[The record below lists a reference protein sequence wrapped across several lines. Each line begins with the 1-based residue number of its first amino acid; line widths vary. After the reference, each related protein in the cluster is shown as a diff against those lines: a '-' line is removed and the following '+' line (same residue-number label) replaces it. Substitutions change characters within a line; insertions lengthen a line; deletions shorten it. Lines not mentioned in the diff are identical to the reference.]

1 MRKLLLWLVMV
12 AVMIAAILGGTAA
25 FLYSRTGT
33 DALPQEAV
41 TFGEQTLE
49 PNGWSWVIPVLGDKV
64 NKTYESPTNLT
75 VQKLGT
81 FTDTVPQLVLPDWVT
96 AAELQIAAPDGTVWT
111 GALADCNT
119 YTYTQNGDYQI
130 IVTAHHSSA
139 DSPGDPVGWYAYRA
153 GYTMAMNPKVTLS
166 TERAPQGS
174 IVAVQLSGILDGEPS
189 LETDLG
195 TVWFRKTASGY
206 MGYIPVTYNAE
217 GGDHT
222 LHLTCGSL
230 EKDITLT
237 VTRTMYD
244 TVTVPAEED
253 TGGGEEFRNAIW
265 PLYTTGSSAK
275 LWNGRFEA
283 PSAGAVVMEYGV
295 TQMVDSQRSGQA
307 TGLTYAAADGETV
320 TAPQAGNVVFA
331 GTLTLT
337 GGTVVIDHGC
347 GVKSYLYGLETVG
360 VERGQSV
367 SAGDPLGTAG
377 TEPEPTADAPAADDT
392 PAAEA
397 PPEAA
402 AADTAVTDTPEQT
415 GDVPAED
422 AAEPSG
428 LVFSDGLANDKALA
442 AEAARMANISRTAQL
457 SIAQIMAGLEENPAP
472 SAGPAPSSAA
482 PQHDSAADDEDD
494 EPQDTIP
501 QALGRGVFGM
511 FKWLLLVVLFVL
523 IIAGGGV
530 AWLYRSATPDMLPEV
545 KVTFDG
551 QELAPTAYKWHV
563 PVVGSFFRRTYAE
576 TLNSSPVVLEDAI
589 SDASPDIIVTPSD
602 YSTQLTITDADKETV
617 YEGSVTAFRS
627 YLFAENGTFDAKLVV
642 TASDSAAEDRSSVT
656 GTETWQFR
664 FTVSIKPSVTL
675 CTPTVQQGS
684 VAAVRVGS
692 TMSRTEPTLTAPL
705 ESTGFVRAANG
716 WICYLPIPWNA
727 ETGNTELTVT
737 ADGYTE
743 TLTLSVRAASYSYKD
758 YSAKSQLMSPYI
770 GADDAPD
777 AVRRLL
783 TTDGGEIQ
791 WAVGGFVQPFLDSFD
806 TPLLYGM
813 TEYVGRSYSER
824 STNYGYG
831 GRTSTNVVIKP
842 KKSKDSMIV
851 PASGH
856 VLLAEDLGGSY
867 GYTVV
872 IGHGAGLRSIFYGLT
887 ALDVEAGDDVKQGQL
902 LGTSGRTVVAELRIG
917 TVPINPLLV
926 WRGQCDGLKYY

>member
-1 MRKLLLWLVMV
+1 MEEEK
-12 AVMIAAILGGTAA
+12 
-25 FLYSRTGT
+25 
-33 DALPQEAV
+33 
-41 TFGEQTLE
+41 
-49 PNGWSWVIPVLGDKV
+49 K
-64 NKTYESPTNLT
+64 
-75 VQKLGT
+75 
-81 FTDTVPQLVLPDWVT
+81 
-96 AAELQIAAPDGTVWT
+96 
-111 GALADCNT
+111 
-119 YTYTQNGDYQI
+119 
-130 IVTAHHSSA
+130 
-139 DSPGDPVGWYAYRA
+139 
-153 GYTMAMNPKVTLS
+153 S
-166 TERAPQGS
+166 T
-174 IVAVQLSGILDGEPS
+174 AVQPE
-189 LETDLG
+189 
-195 TVWFRKTASGY
+195 
-206 MGYIPVTYNAE
+206 
-217 GGDHT
+217 
-222 LHLTCGSL
+222 
-230 EKDITLT
+230 
-237 VTRTMYD
+237 
-244 TVTVPAEED
+244 
-253 TGGGEEFRNAIW
+253 
-265 PLYTTGSSAK
+265 
-275 LWNGRFEA
+275 EA
-283 PSAGAVVMEYGV
+283 PKPKPRRRKAASPRSAAD
-295 TQMVDSQRSGQA
+295 TPPAPTDSA
-307 TGLTYAAADGETV
+307 EPPAADGQSTKKPAASPKKPRAKKTTKTTKTAKTAKPKTPKAAKTAKKVPADETPESK
-320 TAPQAGNVVFA
+320 APVQESPAPAAPGFE
-331 GTLTLT
+331 T
-337 GGTVVIDHGC
+337 GPEPKSESKPEPPETPAREDAAAPTVPDVP
-347 GVKSYLYGLETVG
+347 STPEPPEPA
-360 VERGQSV
+360 ER
-367 SAGDPLGTAG
+367 AEPAG
-377 TEPEPTADAPAADDT
+377 TEPEPAADAPAADDT

-402 AADTAVTDTPEQT
+402 AADTAVTDTPDQT
-415 GDVPAED
+415 GDAPAED

-428 LVFSDGLANDKALA
+428 FVFSDDLANDKDLA

-457 SIAQIMAGLEENPAP
+457 SIAQIMAGLEEDPAP
-472 SAGPAPSSAA
+472 SAGPAPAPEA
-482 PQHDSAADDEDD
+482 PQHDSAADADEDD
-494 EPQDTIP
+494 EPRDTIP
-501 QALGRGVFGM
+501 QAIGRGAFGM

-530 AWLYRSATPDMLPEV
+530 AWLYHSATPDMLPEV

-589 SDASPDIIVTPSD
+589 SDASPDIVVTPSD
-602 YSTQLTITDADKETV
+602 YSTQLTITNADRETV
-617 YEGSVTAFRS
+617 YEGSATGFRS

-642 TASDSAAEDRSSVT
+642 TASDSAAEGSVT

-692 TMSRTEPTLTAPL
+692 TMGQTAPTLTGPL

-758 YSAKSQLMSPYI
+758 YSAKSQLTSPYI
-770 GADDAPD
+770 GENDAPD
-777 AVRRLL
+777 AVRKLL
-783 TTDGGEIQ
+783 TTAGEGIQ
-791 WAVGGFVQPFLDSFD
+791 WSVGGFVQPFLDSFD

-813 TEYVGRSYSER
+813 TEYVGRAYSER

-872 IGHGAGLRSIFYGLT
+872 IDHGAGLRSIFYGLT
-887 ALDVEAGDDVKQGQL
+887 ALDVKAGDDVKQGQL
-902 LGTSGRTVVAELRIG
+902 LGTSGRTVVAEMRIG

>member
-1 MRKLLLWLVMV
+1 M
-12 AVMIAAILGGTAA
+12 
-25 FLYSRTGT
+25 
-33 DALPQEAV
+33 E
-41 TFGEQTLE
+41 E
-49 PNGWSWVIPVLGDKV
+49 DK
-64 NKTYESPTNLT
+64 K
-75 VQKLGT
+75 
-81 FTDTVPQLVLPDWVT
+81 
-96 AAELQIAAPDGTVWT
+96 
-111 GALADCNT
+111 
-119 YTYTQNGDYQI
+119 
-130 IVTAHHSSA
+130 
-139 DSPGDPVGWYAYRA
+139 
-153 GYTMAMNPKVTLS
+153 S
-166 TERAPQGS
+166 T
-174 IVAVQLSGILDGEPS
+174 AVQPE
-189 LETDLG
+189 
-195 TVWFRKTASGY
+195 
-206 MGYIPVTYNAE
+206 
-217 GGDHT
+217 
-222 LHLTCGSL
+222 
-230 EKDITLT
+230 
-237 VTRTMYD
+237 
-244 TVTVPAEED
+244 
-253 TGGGEEFRNAIW
+253 
-265 PLYTTGSSAK
+265 
-275 LWNGRFEA
+275 EA
-283 PSAGAVVMEYGV
+283 PKPKPRRRKAASPQPAADTPPAPTDSAEPP
-295 TQMVDSQRSGQA
+295 
-307 TGLTYAAADGETV
+307 AADGQTTKKPAASPKKPRAKKNTKTTKTTNTAKPKTPKAAKTAKKAPADETQERK
-320 TAPQAGNVVFA
+320 APAQESPVPAA
-331 GTLTLT
+331 PELAEPKSESKPEPPETPAREDAAAP
-337 GGTVVIDHGC
+337 TVPDVP
-347 GVKSYLYGLETVG
+347 SAPELPEPA
-360 VERGQSV
+360 ERAEPAV
-367 SAGDPLGTAG
+367 

-428 LVFSDGLANDKALA
+428 LVFSDDLANDKALA

-472 SAGPAPSSAA
+472 SAGPAPVPEA

-602 YSTQLTITDADKETV
+602 YSTQLTITDADRGTV
-617 YEGSVTAFRS
+617 YEGSVTGFRS

-692 TMSRTEPTLTAPL
+692 TMSRTEPTLTGPL
-705 ESTGFVRAANG
+705 ESTGFVRVANG

-758 YSAKSQLMSPYI
+758 YSAKSQLTSPYI

-872 IGHGAGLRSIFYGLT
+872 IDHGAGLRSIFYGLT

-926 WRGQCDGLKYY
+926 WRGQCDGLKYF

>member
-1 MRKLLLWLVMV
+1 MRYLVMV
-12 AVMIAAILGGTAA
+12 SHGTLAPGLHSVLKMLGNDAPNILSTSLVDGMGADEYVENVKAMLAPVTADDEVVLLGDILGGSPLTNAMNTLAEKDLLAHTIA
-25 FLYSRTGT
+25 FGGMN
-33 DALPQEAV
+33 LP
-41 TFGEQTLE
+41 
-49 PNGWSWVIPVLGDKV
+49 
-64 NKTYESPTNLT
+64 
-75 VQKLGT
+75 
-81 FTDTVPQLVLPDWVT
+81 
-96 AAELQIAAPDGTVWT
+96 
-111 GALADCNT
+111 
-119 YTYTQNGDYQI
+119 
-130 IVTAHHSSA
+130 
-139 DSPGDPVGWYAYRA
+139 
-153 GYTMAMNPKVTLS
+153 MAM
-166 TERAPQGS
+166 
-174 IVAVQLSGILDGEPS
+174 
-189 LETDLG
+189 
-195 TVWFRKTASGY
+195 TA
-206 MGYIPVTYNAE
+206 M
-217 GGDHT
+217 
-222 LHLTCGSL
+222 
-230 EKDITLT
+230 
-237 VTRTMYD
+237 M
-244 TVTVPAEED
+244 
-253 TGGGEEFRNAIW
+253 
-265 PLYTTGSSAK
+265 
-275 LWNGRFEA
+275 
-283 PSAGAVVMEYGV
+283 
-295 TQMVDSQRSGQA
+295 
-307 TGLTYAAADGETV
+307 
-320 TAPQAGNVVFA
+320 
-331 GTLTLT
+331 
-337 GGTVVIDHGC
+337 
-347 GVKSYLYGLETVG
+347 
-360 VERGQSV
+360 
-367 SAGDPLGTAG
+367 
-377 TEPEPTADAPAADDT
+377 
-392 PAAEA
+392 
-397 PPEAA
+397 
-402 AADTAVTDTPEQT
+402 
-415 GDVPAED
+415 
-422 AAEPSG
+422 
-428 LVFSDGLANDKALA
+428 GLATMDL
-442 AEAARMANISRTAQL
+442 
-457 SIAQIMAGLEENPAP
+457 
-472 SAGPAPSSAA
+472 
-482 PQHDSAADDEDD
+482 DSLKQMMLQEGKNGMSELVVPTDDADDEDD

-551 QELAPTAYKWHV
+551 QEIAPTAYKWHV

-602 YSTQLTITDADKETV
+602 YSTQLTITDADRETV
-617 YEGSVTAFRS
+617 YEGSATGFRS

-692 TMSRTEPTLTAPL
+692 TMSRTEPTLTGPL

-758 YSAKSQLMSPYI
+758 YSTKSQLTSPYI

-872 IGHGAGLRSIFYGLT
+872 IDHGAGLRSIFYGLT
-887 ALDVEAGDDVKQGQL
+887 ALNVEAGDDVKQGQL

-926 WRGQCDGLKYY
+926 WRGQCDGLKYF

>member
-1 MRKLLLWLVMV
+1 M
-12 AVMIAAILGGTAA
+12 
-25 FLYSRTGT
+25 
-33 DALPQEAV
+33 E
-41 TFGEQTLE
+41 E
-49 PNGWSWVIPVLGDKV
+49 DK
-64 NKTYESPTNLT
+64 K
-75 VQKLGT
+75 
-81 FTDTVPQLVLPDWVT
+81 
-96 AAELQIAAPDGTVWT
+96 
-111 GALADCNT
+111 
-119 YTYTQNGDYQI
+119 
-130 IVTAHHSSA
+130 
-139 DSPGDPVGWYAYRA
+139 
-153 GYTMAMNPKVTLS
+153 S
-166 TERAPQGS
+166 T
-174 IVAVQLSGILDGEPS
+174 AVQPE
-189 LETDLG
+189 
-195 TVWFRKTASGY
+195 
-206 MGYIPVTYNAE
+206 
-217 GGDHT
+217 
-222 LHLTCGSL
+222 
-230 EKDITLT
+230 
-237 VTRTMYD
+237 
-244 TVTVPAEED
+244 
-253 TGGGEEFRNAIW
+253 
-265 PLYTTGSSAK
+265 
-275 LWNGRFEA
+275 EA
-283 PSAGAVVMEYGV
+283 PKPKPRRRKAASPQSAAD
-295 TQMVDSQRSGQA
+295 TPPAPTDSA
-307 TGLTYAAADGETV
+307 EPPAADGQTTKKPAAPPKKPRAQKNTKTTKTAKSKTPKAAKTAKKAPADETPERKAPAQESPV
-320 TAPQAGNVVFA
+320 PAAPELAGPKSESKPEPPETPAREDAAAPTAPDVPS
-331 GTLTLT
+331 TPEL
-337 GGTVVIDHGC
+337 
-347 GVKSYLYGLETVG
+347 
-360 VERGQSV
+360 
-367 SAGDPLGTAG
+367 
-377 TEPEPTADAPAADDT
+377 PEP
-392 PAAEA
+392 AERA
-397 PPEAA
+397 EAA

-831 GRTSTNVVIKP
+831 GRTSINVVIKP

-872 IGHGAGLRSIFYGLT
+872 IDHGAGLRSIFYGLT

>member
-1 MRKLLLWLVMV
+1 MKSAKRILAVLLC
-12 AVMIAAILGGTAA
+12 AALLISVLCACGKTAG
-25 FLYSRTGT
+25 TGT
-33 DALPQEAV
+33 D
-41 TFGEQTLE
+41 
-49 PNGWSWVIPVLGDKV
+49 
-64 NKTYESPTNLT
+64 
-75 VQKLGT
+75 
-81 FTDTVPQLVLPDWVT
+81 TDTNDDSIAQQLYDADV
-96 AAELQIAAPDGTVWT
+96 AAPDLTNAT
-111 GALADCNT
+111 E
-119 YTYTQNGDYQI
+119 I
-130 IVTAHHSSA
+130 
-139 DSPGDPVGWYAYRA
+139 
-153 GYTMAMNPKVTLS
+153 TLS
-166 TERAPQGS
+166 GADDVT
-174 IVAVQLSGILDGEPS
+174 ITDG
-189 LETDLG
+189 G
-195 TVWFRKTASGY
+195 VY
-206 MGYIPVTYNAE
+206 V
-217 GGDHT
+217 
-222 LHLTCGSL
+222 LT
-230 EKDITLT
+230 
-237 VTRTMYD
+237 
-244 TVTVPAEED
+244 
-253 TGGGEEFRNAIW
+253 
-265 PLYTTGSSAK
+265 
-275 LWNGRFEA
+275 
-283 PSAGAVVMEYGV
+283 
-295 TQMVDSQRSGQA
+295 
-307 TGLTYAAADGETV
+307 
-320 TAPQAGNVVFA
+320 
-331 GTLTLT
+331 GTLTDGRVLVNAPGADVT
-337 GGTVVIDHGC
+337 LVLRDADITCVDSSALYIYKAANVL
-347 GVKSYLYGLETVG
+347 VYLP
-360 VERGQSV
+360 
-367 SAGDPLGTAG
+367 DGTASTLTDG
-377 TEPEPTADAPAADDT
+377 SSYDDSGSFSSTTDEEPNACLYAK
-392 PAAEA
+392 
-397 PPEAA
+397 
-402 AADTAVTDTPEQT
+402 
-415 GDVPAED
+415 
-422 AAEPSG
+422 
-428 LVFSDGLANDKALA
+428 SD
-442 AEAARMANISRTAQL
+442 
-457 SIAQIMAGLEENPAP
+457 
-472 SAGPAPSSAA
+472 
-482 PQHDSAADDEDD
+482 
-494 EPQDTIP
+494 
-501 QALGRGVFGM
+501 
-511 FKWLLLVVLFVL
+511 L

-617 YEGSVTAFRS
+617 YEGSVTGFRS

-664 FTVSIKPSVTL
+664 FTVGIKPSVTL

-692 TMSRTEPTLTAPL
+692 TMSRTEPTLTGPL

-758 YSAKSQLMSPYI
+758 YSAKSQLTSPYI

-872 IGHGAGLRSIFYGLT
+872 IDHGAGLRSIFYGLT

-902 LGTSGRTVVAELRIG
+902 LGTSGRTVVADLRIG

>member
-1 MRKLLLWLVMV
+1 M
-12 AVMIAAILGGTAA
+12 
-25 FLYSRTGT
+25 
-33 DALPQEAV
+33 E
-41 TFGEQTLE
+41 E
-49 PNGWSWVIPVLGDKV
+49 DK
-64 NKTYESPTNLT
+64 K
-75 VQKLGT
+75 
-81 FTDTVPQLVLPDWVT
+81 
-96 AAELQIAAPDGTVWT
+96 
-111 GALADCNT
+111 
-119 YTYTQNGDYQI
+119 
-130 IVTAHHSSA
+130 
-139 DSPGDPVGWYAYRA
+139 
-153 GYTMAMNPKVTLS
+153 S
-166 TERAPQGS
+166 T
-174 IVAVQLSGILDGEPS
+174 AVQPE
-189 LETDLG
+189 
-195 TVWFRKTASGY
+195 
-206 MGYIPVTYNAE
+206 
-217 GGDHT
+217 
-222 LHLTCGSL
+222 
-230 EKDITLT
+230 
-237 VTRTMYD
+237 
-244 TVTVPAEED
+244 
-253 TGGGEEFRNAIW
+253 
-265 PLYTTGSSAK
+265 
-275 LWNGRFEA
+275 EA
-283 PSAGAVVMEYGV
+283 PKPKPRRRKAASPQPAADTPPAPTDSAEPP
-295 TQMVDSQRSGQA
+295 
-307 TGLTYAAADGETV
+307 AADGQTTKKPAASPKKPRAKKTTKTTKTTKTAKPKTPKAAKTVKKAPADETPERK
-320 TAPQAGNVVFA
+320 APAQESPVPAA
-331 GTLTLT
+331 PELAEP
-337 GGTVVIDHGC
+337 
-347 GVKSYLYGLETVG
+347 KSE
-360 VERGQSV
+360 SK
-367 SAGDPLGTAG
+367 
-377 TEPEPTADAPAADDT
+377 PEPPENPAREDAAAPTVPDVPSTPELPEPAEKA
-392 PAAEA
+392 
-397 PPEAA
+397 EAA
-402 AADTAVTDTPEQT
+402 AADTAVTDTPKQT

-428 LVFSDGLANDKALA
+428 LVFSDDLANDKALA

-472 SAGPAPSSAA
+472 SAGPAPAPEA

-501 QALGRGVFGM
+501 QALGRGMFGM

-617 YEGSVTAFRS
+617 YEGGVTGFRS

-692 TMSRTEPTLTAPL
+692 TMSRTEPTLTGPL

-867 GYTVV
+867 GCTVV
-872 IGHGAGLRSIFYGLT
+872 IDHGAGLRSIFYGLT

>member
-1 MRKLLLWLVMV
+1 MEEEK
-12 AVMIAAILGGTAA
+12 
-25 FLYSRTGT
+25 
-33 DALPQEAV
+33 
-41 TFGEQTLE
+41 
-49 PNGWSWVIPVLGDKV
+49 K
-64 NKTYESPTNLT
+64 
-75 VQKLGT
+75 
-81 FTDTVPQLVLPDWVT
+81 
-96 AAELQIAAPDGTVWT
+96 
-111 GALADCNT
+111 
-119 YTYTQNGDYQI
+119 
-130 IVTAHHSSA
+130 SA
-139 DSPGDPVGWYAYRA
+139 
-153 GYTMAMNPKVTLS
+153 
-166 TERAPQGS
+166 
-174 IVAVQLSGILDGEPS
+174 AVQPE
-189 LETDLG
+189 
-195 TVWFRKTASGY
+195 
-206 MGYIPVTYNAE
+206 
-217 GGDHT
+217 
-222 LHLTCGSL
+222 
-230 EKDITLT
+230 
-237 VTRTMYD
+237 
-244 TVTVPAEED
+244 
-253 TGGGEEFRNAIW
+253 
-265 PLYTTGSSAK
+265 
-275 LWNGRFEA
+275 EA
-283 PSAGAVVMEYGV
+283 PKPKPRRRKAASPRSAAD
-295 TQMVDSQRSGQA
+295 TPPAPTDSA
-307 TGLTYAAADGETV
+307 EPPAADGQSTKKPAASPKKPRAKKTTKTTKTTKTAKPKTPKAAKTAKKAPADETPESK
-320 TAPQAGNVVFA
+320 APAQESPAPAAPGFE
-331 GTLTLT
+331 T
-337 GGTVVIDHGC
+337 GPEPKSESKPELPETPAREDAAAPTVPDVPSTPEPPEPAE
-347 GVKSYLYGLETVG
+347 KAE
-360 VERGQSV
+360 
-367 SAGDPLGTAG
+367 PAG
-377 TEPEPTADAPAADDT
+377 TEPEPAADAPAADDT

-402 AADTAVTDTPEQT
+402 AADTAVTDTPDQT
-415 GDVPAED
+415 GDAPAED

-428 LVFSDGLANDKALA
+428 FVFSDDLANDKALA

-457 SIAQIMAGLEENPAP
+457 SIAQIMAGLEEDPAP
-472 SAGPAPSSAA
+472 SAGPAPAPEA
-482 PQHDSAADDEDD
+482 PQHDSAADPDEDD
-494 EPQDTIP
+494 EPRDTIP
-501 QALGRGVFGM
+501 QAIGRGAFGM

-530 AWLYRSATPDMLPEV
+530 AWLYHSATPDMLPEV

-589 SDASPDIIVTPSD
+589 SDASPDIVVTPSD
-602 YSTQLTITDADKETV
+602 YSTQLTITDADRETV
-617 YEGSVTAFRS
+617 YEGSATGFRS

-642 TASDSAAEDRSSVT
+642 TASDSAAEGSVT

-664 FTVSIKPSVTL
+664 FTVSIKPSITL

-692 TMSRTEPTLTAPL
+692 TMSQTAPTLTGPL

-758 YSAKSQLMSPYI
+758 YSAKSQLTSPYI
-770 GADDAPD
+770 GENDAPD
-777 AVRRLL
+777 AVRKLL
-783 TTDGGEIQ
+783 TTAGESIQ
-791 WAVGGFVQPFLDSFD
+791 WSVGGFVQPFLDSFD

-813 TEYVGRSYSER
+813 TEYVGRAYSER

-872 IGHGAGLRSIFYGLT
+872 IDHGAGLRSIFYGLT
-887 ALDVEAGDDVKQGQL
+887 ALDVKAGDDVKQGQL

>member
-1 MRKLLLWLVMV
+1 MEEEKR
-12 AVMIAAILGGTAA
+12 
-25 FLYSRTGT
+25 
-33 DALPQEAV
+33 
-41 TFGEQTLE
+41 
-49 PNGWSWVIPVLGDKV
+49 
-64 NKTYESPTNLT
+64 
-75 VQKLGT
+75 
-81 FTDTVPQLVLPDWVT
+81 
-96 AAELQIAAPDGTVWT
+96 
-111 GALADCNT
+111 
-119 YTYTQNGDYQI
+119 
-130 IVTAHHSSA
+130 
-139 DSPGDPVGWYAYRA
+139 
-153 GYTMAMNPKVTLS
+153 S
-166 TERAPQGS
+166 T
-174 IVAVQLSGILDGEPS
+174 AVQPE
-189 LETDLG
+189 
-195 TVWFRKTASGY
+195 
-206 MGYIPVTYNAE
+206 
-217 GGDHT
+217 
-222 LHLTCGSL
+222 
-230 EKDITLT
+230 
-237 VTRTMYD
+237 
-244 TVTVPAEED
+244 
-253 TGGGEEFRNAIW
+253 
-265 PLYTTGSSAK
+265 
-275 LWNGRFEA
+275 EA
-283 PSAGAVVMEYGV
+283 PKPKPRRRKAASPRSAAD
-295 TQMVDSQRSGQA
+295 TPPAPTDSA
-307 TGLTYAAADGETV
+307 EPPAADGQSTKKPAASPKKPRSKKNTKTTKTTKTAKPKTPKAAKTAKKAPADETPESK
-320 TAPQAGNVVFA
+320 APAQENPVPAAPGFE
-331 GTLTLT
+331 T
-337 GGTVVIDHGC
+337 GPEPKSESKPELPETPAREDAAAPTVPDVP
-347 GVKSYLYGLETVG
+347 
-360 VERGQSV
+360 
-367 SAGDPLGTAG
+367 SAPEPPESAEKAEPAG
-377 TEPEPTADAPAADDT
+377 TEPESAADAPAADDT

-402 AADTAVTDTPEQT
+402 AADAAVTDTPAQT
-415 GDVPAED
+415 GDAPAED

-428 LVFSDGLANDKALA
+428 FVFSDDLANDKALA

-457 SIAQIMAGLEENPAP
+457 SIAQIMAGLEEDPAP
-472 SAGPAPSSAA
+472 SAGPAPAPEA
-482 PQHDSAADDEDD
+482 PQHDSAADPDEDD
-494 EPQDTIP
+494 EPRDTIP
-501 QALGRGVFGM
+501 QAIGRGAFGM

-530 AWLYRSATPDMLPEV
+530 AWLYHSATPDMLPEV

-589 SDASPDIIVTPSD
+589 SDASPDIVVTPSD
-602 YSTQLTITDADKETV
+602 YSTQLTITDADRETV
-617 YEGSVTAFRS
+617 YEGSATGFRS

-642 TASDSAAEDRSSVT
+642 TASDSAAEGSVT

-692 TMSRTEPTLTAPL
+692 IMSQTAPTLTGPL
-705 ESTGFVRAANG
+705 ESTGFVKAANG

-758 YSAKSQLMSPYI
+758 YSAKSQLTSPYI
-770 GADDAPD
+770 GENDAPD
-777 AVRRLL
+777 AVRKLL
-783 TTDGGEIQ
+783 TTAGEGIE
-791 WAVGGFVQPFLDSFD
+791 WSVGGFVQPFLDSFD

-813 TEYVGRSYSER
+813 TEYVGRAYSER

-872 IGHGAGLRSIFYGLT
+872 IDHGAGLRSIFYGLT
-887 ALDVEAGDDVKQGQL
+887 ALDVKAGDDVKQGQL
-902 LGTSGRTVVAELRIG
+902 LGTSGKTVVAEMRIG

>member
-1 MRKLLLWLVMV
+1 MEEEK
-12 AVMIAAILGGTAA
+12 
-25 FLYSRTGT
+25 
-33 DALPQEAV
+33 
-41 TFGEQTLE
+41 
-49 PNGWSWVIPVLGDKV
+49 K
-64 NKTYESPTNLT
+64 
-75 VQKLGT
+75 
-81 FTDTVPQLVLPDWVT
+81 
-96 AAELQIAAPDGTVWT
+96 
-111 GALADCNT
+111 
-119 YTYTQNGDYQI
+119 
-130 IVTAHHSSA
+130 
-139 DSPGDPVGWYAYRA
+139 
-153 GYTMAMNPKVTLS
+153 S
-166 TERAPQGS
+166 T
-174 IVAVQLSGILDGEPS
+174 AVQPE
-189 LETDLG
+189 
-195 TVWFRKTASGY
+195 
-206 MGYIPVTYNAE
+206 
-217 GGDHT
+217 
-222 LHLTCGSL
+222 
-230 EKDITLT
+230 
-237 VTRTMYD
+237 
-244 TVTVPAEED
+244 
-253 TGGGEEFRNAIW
+253 
-265 PLYTTGSSAK
+265 
-275 LWNGRFEA
+275 EA
-283 PSAGAVVMEYGV
+283 PKPKPRRRKAASPRSAADKPPAP
-295 TQMVDSQRSGQA
+295 TDSA
-307 TGLTYAAADGETV
+307 EPPAADGQSTKKPAASPKKPRAKKTTKTTKTAKTAKPKTPKAAKTAKKVPADETPESK
-320 TAPQAGNVVFA
+320 APVQESPAPAAPGFE
-331 GTLTLT
+331 T
-337 GGTVVIDHGC
+337 GPEPKSESKPEPPETPAREDAAAPTVPDVP
-347 GVKSYLYGLETVG
+347 
-360 VERGQSV
+360 
-367 SAGDPLGTAG
+367 SAPEPPEPAEKAEPAG
-377 TEPEPTADAPAADDT
+377 TEPEPAADAPAADDT

-415 GDVPAED
+415 GDAPAED

-428 LVFSDGLANDKALA
+428 FVFSDDLANDKDLA

-457 SIAQIMAGLEENPAP
+457 SIAQIMAGLEEDPAP
-472 SAGPAPSSAA
+472 SAGPAPAPEA
-482 PQHDSAADDEDD
+482 PQHDSAADADEDD
-494 EPQDTIP
+494 EPRDTIP
-501 QALGRGVFGM
+501 QAIGRGAFGM

-530 AWLYRSATPDMLPEV
+530 AWLYHSATPDMLPEV

-576 TLNSSPVVLEDAI
+576 TLNFSPVVLEDAI
-589 SDASPDIIVTPSD
+589 SDASPDIVVTPSD
-602 YSTQLTITDADKETV
+602 YSTQLTITDADRETV
-617 YEGSVTAFRS
+617 YEGSATGFRS

-642 TASDSAAEDRSSVT
+642 TASDSAAEGSVT

-692 TMSRTEPTLTAPL
+692 IMSQTAPTLTGPL

-758 YSAKSQLMSPYI
+758 YSAKSQLTSPYI
-770 GADDAPD
+770 GENDAPD
-777 AVRRLL
+777 AVRKLL
-783 TTDGGEIQ
+783 TTAGEGIQ
-791 WAVGGFVQPFLDSFD
+791 WSVGGFVQPFLDSFD

-813 TEYVGRSYSER
+813 TEYVGRAYSER

-872 IGHGAGLRSIFYGLT
+872 IDHGAGLRSIFYGLT
-887 ALDVEAGDDVKQGQL
+887 ALDVKAGDDVKQGQL
-902 LGTSGRTVVAELRIG
+902 LGTSGRTVVAEMRIG

>member
-1 MRKLLLWLVMV
+1 MEEEK
-12 AVMIAAILGGTAA
+12 
-25 FLYSRTGT
+25 
-33 DALPQEAV
+33 
-41 TFGEQTLE
+41 
-49 PNGWSWVIPVLGDKV
+49 K
-64 NKTYESPTNLT
+64 
-75 VQKLGT
+75 
-81 FTDTVPQLVLPDWVT
+81 
-96 AAELQIAAPDGTVWT
+96 
-111 GALADCNT
+111 
-119 YTYTQNGDYQI
+119 
-130 IVTAHHSSA
+130 
-139 DSPGDPVGWYAYRA
+139 
-153 GYTMAMNPKVTLS
+153 S
-166 TERAPQGS
+166 T
-174 IVAVQLSGILDGEPS
+174 AVQPE
-189 LETDLG
+189 
-195 TVWFRKTASGY
+195 
-206 MGYIPVTYNAE
+206 
-217 GGDHT
+217 
-222 LHLTCGSL
+222 
-230 EKDITLT
+230 
-237 VTRTMYD
+237 
-244 TVTVPAEED
+244 
-253 TGGGEEFRNAIW
+253 
-265 PLYTTGSSAK
+265 
-275 LWNGRFEA
+275 EA
-283 PSAGAVVMEYGV
+283 PKPKPRRRKAASPRSAADKPPAP
-295 TQMVDSQRSGQA
+295 TDSA
-307 TGLTYAAADGETV
+307 EPPAADGQSTKKPAASPKKPRAKKTTKTTKTAKTAKPKTPKAAKTAKKVPADETPESK
-320 TAPQAGNVVFA
+320 APVQESPAPAAPGFE
-331 GTLTLT
+331 T
-337 GGTVVIDHGC
+337 GPEPKSESKPEPPETPAREDAAAPTVPDVP
-347 GVKSYLYGLETVG
+347 STPEPPEPA
-360 VERGQSV
+360 ER
-367 SAGDPLGTAG
+367 AEPAG
-377 TEPEPTADAPAADDT
+377 TEPEPAADAPAADDT

-402 AADTAVTDTPEQT
+402 AADTAVTDTPDQT
-415 GDVPAED
+415 GDAPAED

-428 LVFSDGLANDKALA
+428 FVFSDDLANDKDLA

-457 SIAQIMAGLEENPAP
+457 SIAQIMAGLEEDPAP
-472 SAGPAPSSAA
+472 SAGPAPAPEA
-482 PQHDSAADDEDD
+482 PQHDSAADADEDD
-494 EPQDTIP
+494 EPRDTIP
-501 QALGRGVFGM
+501 QAIGRGAFGM

-530 AWLYRSATPDMLPEV
+530 AWLYHSATPDMLPEV

-589 SDASPDIIVTPSD
+589 SDASPDIVVTPSD
-602 YSTQLTITDADKETV
+602 YSTQLTITDADRETV
-617 YEGSVTAFRS
+617 YEGSATGFRS

-642 TASDSAAEDRSSVT
+642 TASDSAAEGSVT

-692 TMSRTEPTLTAPL
+692 TMSQTAPTLTGPL

-758 YSAKSQLMSPYI
+758 YSAKSQLTSPYI
-770 GADDAPD
+770 GENDAPD
-777 AVRRLL
+777 AVRKLL
-783 TTDGGEIQ
+783 TTAGEDIQ
-791 WAVGGFVQPFLDSFD
+791 WSVGGFVQPFLDSFD

-813 TEYVGRSYSER
+813 TEYVGRAYSER

-872 IGHGAGLRSIFYGLT
+872 IDHGAGLRSIFYGLT
-887 ALDVEAGDDVKQGQL
+887 ALDVKAGDDVKQGQL
-902 LGTSGRTVVAELRIG
+902 LGTSGRTVVAEMRIG

>member
-1 MRKLLLWLVMV
+1 M
-12 AVMIAAILGGTAA
+12 
-25 FLYSRTGT
+25 
-33 DALPQEAV
+33 E
-41 TFGEQTLE
+41 E
-49 PNGWSWVIPVLGDKV
+49 DK
-64 NKTYESPTNLT
+64 K
-75 VQKLGT
+75 
-81 FTDTVPQLVLPDWVT
+81 
-96 AAELQIAAPDGTVWT
+96 
-111 GALADCNT
+111 
-119 YTYTQNGDYQI
+119 
-130 IVTAHHSSA
+130 
-139 DSPGDPVGWYAYRA
+139 
-153 GYTMAMNPKVTLS
+153 S
-166 TERAPQGS
+166 T
-174 IVAVQLSGILDGEPS
+174 AVQPE
-189 LETDLG
+189 
-195 TVWFRKTASGY
+195 
-206 MGYIPVTYNAE
+206 
-217 GGDHT
+217 
-222 LHLTCGSL
+222 
-230 EKDITLT
+230 
-237 VTRTMYD
+237 
-244 TVTVPAEED
+244 
-253 TGGGEEFRNAIW
+253 
-265 PLYTTGSSAK
+265 
-275 LWNGRFEA
+275 EA
-283 PSAGAVVMEYGV
+283 PKPKPRRRKAASPQPAAD
-295 TQMVDSQRSGQA
+295 TP
-307 TGLTYAAADGETV
+307 AADGQTTKKPAASPKKPRAKKNTKTTKTAKPKTPKAAKTVKKAPADETQERK
-320 TAPQAGNVVFA
+320 APAQDSPVPAA
-331 GTLTLT
+331 PELAEPKSASKPEPPETPAREDAAAP
-337 GGTVVIDHGC
+337 TVPDFP
-347 GVKSYLYGLETVG
+347 STPELPEPA
-360 VERGQSV
+360 ER
-367 SAGDPLGTAG
+367 AEPAG

-402 AADTAVTDTPEQT
+402 A
-415 GDVPAED
+415 ED

-428 LVFSDGLANDKALA
+428 LVFSDDLANDKTLA

-457 SIAQIMAGLEENPAP
+457 SIAQIMAGLEEDPAP
-472 SAGPAPSSAA
+472 SAGPAPAPEA

-576 TLNSSPVVLEDAI
+576 TLNSSPIVLEDAI

-617 YEGSVTAFRS
+617 YEGSATGFRS

-692 TMSRTEPTLTAPL
+692 TMSRTEPTLTGPL

-758 YSAKSQLMSPYI
+758 YSAKSQLTSPYI

-872 IGHGAGLRSIFYGLT
+872 IDHGAGLRSIFYGLT

-926 WRGQCDGLKYY
+926 WRGQCDGLKYF

>member
-1 MRKLLLWLVMV
+1 MEEEKR
-12 AVMIAAILGGTAA
+12 
-25 FLYSRTGT
+25 
-33 DALPQEAV
+33 
-41 TFGEQTLE
+41 
-49 PNGWSWVIPVLGDKV
+49 
-64 NKTYESPTNLT
+64 
-75 VQKLGT
+75 
-81 FTDTVPQLVLPDWVT
+81 
-96 AAELQIAAPDGTVWT
+96 
-111 GALADCNT
+111 
-119 YTYTQNGDYQI
+119 
-130 IVTAHHSSA
+130 
-139 DSPGDPVGWYAYRA
+139 
-153 GYTMAMNPKVTLS
+153 S
-166 TERAPQGS
+166 T
-174 IVAVQLSGILDGEPS
+174 AVQPE
-189 LETDLG
+189 
-195 TVWFRKTASGY
+195 
-206 MGYIPVTYNAE
+206 
-217 GGDHT
+217 
-222 LHLTCGSL
+222 
-230 EKDITLT
+230 
-237 VTRTMYD
+237 
-244 TVTVPAEED
+244 
-253 TGGGEEFRNAIW
+253 
-265 PLYTTGSSAK
+265 
-275 LWNGRFEA
+275 EA
-283 PSAGAVVMEYGV
+283 PKPKPRRRKAASPRSAAD
-295 TQMVDSQRSGQA
+295 TPPAPTDSA
-307 TGLTYAAADGETV
+307 EPPAADGQSTKKPAASPKKPRAGKTTKTTKTTKTAKPKTPKAAKTAKKAPADESPESKAPAQESPAPAAPGFETGPEPKSESKPELPEPPAREDAA
-320 TAPQAGNVVFA
+320 AP
-331 GTLTLT
+331 
-337 GGTVVIDHGC
+337 TVPDVP
-347 GVKSYLYGLETVG
+347 
-360 VERGQSV
+360 
-367 SAGDPLGTAG
+367 SAPEPPESAEKAEPAG
-377 TEPEPTADAPAADDT
+377 TEPEPAADTPAADDT

-402 AADTAVTDTPEQT
+402 AADTAVADTPDQT
-415 GDVPAED
+415 GDAPAED

-428 LVFSDGLANDKALA
+428 FVFSDDLANDKALA

-457 SIAQIMAGLEENPAP
+457 SIAQIMAGLEEDSAP
-472 SAGPAPSSAA
+472 SAGPAPAPEA
-482 PQHDSAADDEDD
+482 PQHDSAADPDEDD
-494 EPQDTIP
+494 EPRDTIP
-501 QALGRGVFGM
+501 QAIGRGAFGM

-530 AWLYRSATPDMLPEV
+530 AWLYHSATPDMLPEV

-589 SDASPDIIVTPSD
+589 SDASPDIVVTPSD
-602 YSTQLTITDADKETV
+602 YSTQLTITDADRETV
-617 YEGSVTAFRS
+617 YEGSATGFRS

-642 TASDSAAEDRSSVT
+642 TASDSAAEGSVT

-692 TMSRTEPTLTAPL
+692 TMSQTAPTLTGPL

-758 YSAKSQLMSPYI
+758 YSAKSQLTSPYI
-770 GADDAPD
+770 GENDVPD
-777 AVRRLL
+777 AVRKLL
-783 TTDGGEIQ
+783 TTAGEDIQ
-791 WAVGGFVQPFLDSFD
+791 WSVGGFVQPFLDSFD

-867 GYTVV
+867 GCTVV
-872 IGHGAGLRSIFYGLT
+872 IDHGAGLRSIFYGLT

>member
-1 MRKLLLWLVMV
+1 MEEDKKSTAVQPEEATKPKPRRRK
-12 AVMIAAILGGTAA
+12 AASPQPAA
-25 FLYSRTGT
+25 DTPPAPT
-33 DALPQEAV
+33 DSA
-41 TFGEQTLE
+41 E
-49 PNGWSWVIPVLGDKV
+49 PPAAPELAEPKS
-64 NKTYESPTNLT
+64 ESKPEPPETPAREDAAALT
-75 VQKLGT
+75 VP
-81 FTDTVPQLVLPDWVT
+81 DVPSTPELP
-96 AAELQIAAPDGTVWT
+96 E
-111 GALADCNT
+111 
-119 YTYTQNGDYQI
+119 
-130 IVTAHHSSA
+130 
-139 DSPGDPVGWYAYRA
+139 
-153 GYTMAMNPKVTLS
+153 
-166 TERAPQGS
+166 
-174 IVAVQLSGILDGEPS
+174 
-189 LETDLG
+189 
-195 TVWFRKTASGY
+195 
-206 MGYIPVTYNAE
+206 
-217 GGDHT
+217 
-222 LHLTCGSL
+222 
-230 EKDITLT
+230 
-237 VTRTMYD
+237 
-244 TVTVPAEED
+244 PAEKAE
-253 TGGGEEFRNAIW
+253 
-265 PLYTTGSSAK
+265 P
-275 LWNGRFEA
+275 
-283 PSAGAVVMEYGV
+283 
-295 TQMVDSQRSGQA
+295 
-307 TGLTYAAADGETV
+307 
-320 TAPQAGNVVFA
+320 
-331 GTLTLT
+331 
-337 GGTVVIDHGC
+337 
-347 GVKSYLYGLETVG
+347 
-360 VERGQSV
+360 
-367 SAGDPLGTAG
+367 AG

-428 LVFSDGLANDKALA
+428 LVFSDDLANDKALA

-457 SIAQIMAGLEENPAP
+457 SIAQIMSGLEEDPAP
-472 SAGPAPSSAA
+472 SAGPAPVPEA
-482 PQHDSAADDEDD
+482 PQHDSADDEDD

-617 YEGSVTAFRS
+617 YEGSVTGFRS

-664 FTVSIKPSVTL
+664 FTVGIKPSVTL

-692 TMSRTEPTLTAPL
+692 TMSRTEPTLTGPL

-758 YSAKSQLMSPYI
+758 YSAKSQLTSPYI

-872 IGHGAGLRSIFYGLT
+872 IDHGAGLRSIFYGLT

>member
-1 MRKLLLWLVMV
+1 MEEEK
-12 AVMIAAILGGTAA
+12 
-25 FLYSRTGT
+25 
-33 DALPQEAV
+33 
-41 TFGEQTLE
+41 
-49 PNGWSWVIPVLGDKV
+49 K
-64 NKTYESPTNLT
+64 
-75 VQKLGT
+75 
-81 FTDTVPQLVLPDWVT
+81 
-96 AAELQIAAPDGTVWT
+96 
-111 GALADCNT
+111 
-119 YTYTQNGDYQI
+119 
-130 IVTAHHSSA
+130 
-139 DSPGDPVGWYAYRA
+139 
-153 GYTMAMNPKVTLS
+153 S
-166 TERAPQGS
+166 T
-174 IVAVQLSGILDGEPS
+174 AVQPE
-189 LETDLG
+189 
-195 TVWFRKTASGY
+195 
-206 MGYIPVTYNAE
+206 
-217 GGDHT
+217 
-222 LHLTCGSL
+222 
-230 EKDITLT
+230 
-237 VTRTMYD
+237 
-244 TVTVPAEED
+244 
-253 TGGGEEFRNAIW
+253 
-265 PLYTTGSSAK
+265 
-275 LWNGRFEA
+275 EA
-283 PSAGAVVMEYGV
+283 PKPKPRRRKAASPRSAADKPPAP
-295 TQMVDSQRSGQA
+295 TDSA
-307 TGLTYAAADGETV
+307 EPPAADGQSTKKPAASPKKPRAKTTPKTTKTAKTAKPKTPKAAKTAKKVPADETPESK
-320 TAPQAGNVVFA
+320 APVQESPAPAAPGFE
-331 GTLTLT
+331 T
-337 GGTVVIDHGC
+337 GPEPKSESKPEPPETPAREDAAAPTVPDVP
-347 GVKSYLYGLETVG
+347 STPEPPEPA
-360 VERGQSV
+360 ER
-367 SAGDPLGTAG
+367 AEPAG
-377 TEPEPTADAPAADDT
+377 TEPEPAADAPAADDT

-402 AADTAVTDTPEQT
+402 AADTAVTDTPDQT
-415 GDVPAED
+415 GDAPAED

-428 LVFSDGLANDKALA
+428 FVFSDDLANDKDLA

-457 SIAQIMAGLEENPAP
+457 SIAQIMAGLEEDPAP
-472 SAGPAPSSAA
+472 SAGPAPAPEA
-482 PQHDSAADDEDD
+482 PQHDSAADADEDD
-494 EPQDTIP
+494 EPRDTIP
-501 QALGRGVFGM
+501 QAIGRGAFGM

-530 AWLYRSATPDMLPEV
+530 AWLYHSATPDMLPEV

-589 SDASPDIIVTPSD
+589 SDASPDIVVTPSD
-602 YSTQLTITDADKETV
+602 YSTQLTITDADRETV
-617 YEGSVTAFRS
+617 YEGSATGFRS

-642 TASDSAAEDRSSVT
+642 TASDSAAEGSVT

-692 TMSRTEPTLTAPL
+692 TMSQTAPTLTGPL

-758 YSAKSQLMSPYI
+758 YSAKSQLTSPYI
-770 GADDAPD
+770 GENDAPD
-777 AVRRLL
+777 AVRKLL
-783 TTDGGEIQ
+783 TTAGEDIQ
-791 WAVGGFVQPFLDSFD
+791 WSVGGFVQPFLDSFD

-813 TEYVGRSYSER
+813 TEYVGRAYSER

-872 IGHGAGLRSIFYGLT
+872 IDHGAGLRSIFYGLT
-887 ALDVEAGDDVKQGQL
+887 ALDVKAGDDVKQGQL
-902 LGTSGRTVVAELRIG
+902 LGTSGRTVVAEMRIG

>member
-1 MRKLLLWLVMV
+1 M
-12 AVMIAAILGGTAA
+12 
-25 FLYSRTGT
+25 
-33 DALPQEAV
+33 E
-41 TFGEQTLE
+41 E
-49 PNGWSWVIPVLGDKV
+49 DK
-64 NKTYESPTNLT
+64 K
-75 VQKLGT
+75 
-81 FTDTVPQLVLPDWVT
+81 
-96 AAELQIAAPDGTVWT
+96 
-111 GALADCNT
+111 
-119 YTYTQNGDYQI
+119 
-130 IVTAHHSSA
+130 SA
-139 DSPGDPVGWYAYRA
+139 
-153 GYTMAMNPKVTLS
+153 
-166 TERAPQGS
+166 
-174 IVAVQLSGILDGEPS
+174 AVQPE
-189 LETDLG
+189 
-195 TVWFRKTASGY
+195 
-206 MGYIPVTYNAE
+206 
-217 GGDHT
+217 
-222 LHLTCGSL
+222 
-230 EKDITLT
+230 
-237 VTRTMYD
+237 
-244 TVTVPAEED
+244 
-253 TGGGEEFRNAIW
+253 
-265 PLYTTGSSAK
+265 
-275 LWNGRFEA
+275 EA
-283 PSAGAVVMEYGV
+283 PKPKSRRHKAASPQPAADTPPTPTDSAEPP
-295 TQMVDSQRSGQA
+295 
-307 TGLTYAAADGETV
+307 AADGQTTKKPAASPKKPRAKKNTKTTKTTKTAKPKTPKAAKTAKKAPADETPERK
-320 TAPQAGNVVFA
+320 APAQDSPVPAA
-331 GTLTLT
+331 PELAEP
-337 GGTVVIDHGC
+337 
-347 GVKSYLYGLETVG
+347 KSE
-360 VERGQSV
+360 SK
-367 SAGDPLGTAG
+367 
-377 TEPEPTADAPAADDT
+377 PEPPET
-392 PAAEA
+392 PAREDAAAPTMPDVPSTPELPEPAERA
-397 PPEAA
+397 EAA
-402 AADTAVTDTPEQT
+402 AADTAATDTPEQT

-428 LVFSDGLANDKALA
+428 LVFSDDLANDKALA

-472 SAGPAPSSAA
+472 SAGPAPAPEA
-482 PQHDSAADDEDD
+482 PQHDSADDEDD

-617 YEGSVTAFRS
+617 YEGSATGFRS

-692 TMSRTEPTLTAPL
+692 TMSRTEPTLTGPL

-783 TTDGGEIQ
+783 TTDSGEIQ

-872 IGHGAGLRSIFYGLT
+872 IDHGAGLRSIFYGLT

>member
-1 MRKLLLWLVMV
+1 MEEDKKSTAVQPKEAPKPKPRRRK
-12 AVMIAAILGGTAA
+12 AASPQPAADTPPAPTDSAEPPAADGQTTKKPAASPKKPRAKKNTKTTKTAKPKTPKA
-25 FLYSRTGT
+25 AKTAKKAPADET
-33 DALPQEAV
+33 QERKAPA
-41 TFGEQTLE
+41 Q
-49 PNGWSWVIPVLGDKV
+49 
-64 NKTYESPTNLT
+64 ESP
-75 VQKLGT
+75 
-81 FTDTVPQLVLPDWVT
+81 
-96 AAELQIAAPDGTVWT
+96 
-111 GALADCNT
+111 
-119 YTYTQNGDYQI
+119 
-130 IVTAHHSSA
+130 
-139 DSPGDPVGWYAYRA
+139 
-153 GYTMAMNPKVTLS
+153 
-166 TERAPQGS
+166 
-174 IVAVQLSGILDGEPS
+174 
-189 LETDLG
+189 
-195 TVWFRKTASGY
+195 
-206 MGYIPVTYNAE
+206 
-217 GGDHT
+217 
-222 LHLTCGSL
+222 
-230 EKDITLT
+230 
-237 VTRTMYD
+237 
-244 TVTVPAEED
+244 VPAETELAEPKSESKPEPPETPARED
-253 TGGGEEFRNAIW
+253 
-265 PLYTTGSSAK
+265 
-275 LWNGRFEA
+275 
-283 PSAGAVVMEYGV
+283 
-295 TQMVDSQRSGQA
+295 
-307 TGLTYAAADGETV
+307 AAAPTV
-320 TAPQAGNVVFA
+320 PDVPSTPELPEPAEKAEP
-331 GTLTLT
+331 
-337 GGTVVIDHGC
+337 
-347 GVKSYLYGLETVG
+347 
-360 VERGQSV
+360 
-367 SAGDPLGTAG
+367 AG

-422 AAEPSG
+422 AAETSG
-428 LVFSDGLANDKALA
+428 LVFSDDLANDKALA

-457 SIAQIMAGLEENPAP
+457 SIAQIMAGLEEAPAP
-472 SAGPAPSSAA
+472 SAGPAPAPEA

-617 YEGSVTAFRS
+617 YEGSVTGFRS

-692 TMSRTEPTLTAPL
+692 TMSRTEPTLTGPL

-743 TLTLSVRAASYSYKD
+743 TLTLSVRAASYSHKD

-791 WAVGGFVQPFLDSFD
+791 WATGGFVQPFLDSFD

-813 TEYVGRSYSER
+813 TEYVGRR
-824 STNYGYG
+824 QA
-831 GRTSTNVVIKP
+831 RRHRV
-842 KKSKDSMIV
+842 
-851 PASGH
+851 
-856 VLLAEDLGGSY
+856 
-867 GYTVV
+867 
-872 IGHGAGLRSIFYGLT
+872 
-887 ALDVEAGDDVKQGQL
+887 
-902 LGTSGRTVVAELRIG
+902 
-917 TVPINPLLV
+917 
-926 WRGQCDGLKYY
+926 

>member
-1 MRKLLLWLVMV
+1 M
-12 AVMIAAILGGTAA
+12 
-25 FLYSRTGT
+25 
-33 DALPQEAV
+33 E
-41 TFGEQTLE
+41 E
-49 PNGWSWVIPVLGDKV
+49 DK
-64 NKTYESPTNLT
+64 K
-75 VQKLGT
+75 
-81 FTDTVPQLVLPDWVT
+81 
-96 AAELQIAAPDGTVWT
+96 
-111 GALADCNT
+111 
-119 YTYTQNGDYQI
+119 
-130 IVTAHHSSA
+130 
-139 DSPGDPVGWYAYRA
+139 
-153 GYTMAMNPKVTLS
+153 S
-166 TERAPQGS
+166 T
-174 IVAVQLSGILDGEPS
+174 AVQPE
-189 LETDLG
+189 
-195 TVWFRKTASGY
+195 
-206 MGYIPVTYNAE
+206 
-217 GGDHT
+217 
-222 LHLTCGSL
+222 
-230 EKDITLT
+230 
-237 VTRTMYD
+237 
-244 TVTVPAEED
+244 
-253 TGGGEEFRNAIW
+253 
-265 PLYTTGSSAK
+265 
-275 LWNGRFEA
+275 EA
-283 PSAGAVVMEYGV
+283 PKPKPRRRKAASPQPAADTPPAPTDSAEPP
-295 TQMVDSQRSGQA
+295 
-307 TGLTYAAADGETV
+307 AADGQTTKKPAASPKKPRAKKTTKTTKTTKTAKPKTPKAAKTVKKAPADETPERK
-320 TAPQAGNVVFA
+320 APAQESPVPAA
-331 GTLTLT
+331 PELAEP
-337 GGTVVIDHGC
+337 
-347 GVKSYLYGLETVG
+347 KSE
-360 VERGQSV
+360 SK
-367 SAGDPLGTAG
+367 
-377 TEPEPTADAPAADDT
+377 PEPPENPAREDAAAPTVPDVPSTPELPEPAEKA
-392 PAAEA
+392 
-397 PPEAA
+397 EAA
-402 AADTAVTDTPEQT
+402 AADTAVTDTPKQT

-428 LVFSDGLANDKALA
+428 LVFSDDLANDKALA

-457 SIAQIMAGLEENPAP
+457 SIAQIMAGLEEDPAP
-472 SAGPAPSSAA
+472 SAGPAPAPEA

-501 QALGRGVFGM
+501 QALGRGMFGM

-617 YEGSVTAFRS
+617 YEGGVTGFRS

-692 TMSRTEPTLTAPL
+692 TMSRTEPTLTGPL

-758 YSAKSQLMSPYI
+758 YSTKSQLTSPYI

-867 GYTVV
+867 GCTVV
-872 IGHGAGLRSIFYGLT
+872 IDHGAGLRSIFYGLT

>member
-1 MRKLLLWLVMV
+1 MEEEKKSTAVQPEEAPKPKPRRRK
-12 AVMIAAILGGTAA
+12 AASPRSAADTPPAPTDSAEPPAADAQSTKKPAASPKKPRAGKTAKTTKTTKTTKTA
-25 FLYSRTGT
+25 KPKTPKAAKTAKKAPADETPESK
-33 DALPQEAV
+33 A
-41 TFGEQTLE
+41 
-49 PNGWSWVIPVLGDKV
+49 PVQ
-64 NKTYESPTNLT
+64 ESPVPAAPGFETGPEPKSESKPEPPET
-75 VQKLGT
+75 PARE
-81 FTDTVPQLVLPDWVT
+81 DAAAPTVPDVP
-96 AAELQIAAPDGTVWT
+96 
-111 GALADCNT
+111 
-119 YTYTQNGDYQI
+119 
-130 IVTAHHSSA
+130 
-139 DSPGDPVGWYAYRA
+139 
-153 GYTMAMNPKVTLS
+153 S
-166 TERAPQGS
+166 TPEPPEPAERA
-174 IVAVQLSGILDGEPS
+174 EP
-189 LETDLG
+189 
-195 TVWFRKTASGY
+195 
-206 MGYIPVTYNAE
+206 
-217 GGDHT
+217 
-222 LHLTCGSL
+222 
-230 EKDITLT
+230 
-237 VTRTMYD
+237 
-244 TVTVPAEED
+244 
-253 TGGGEEFRNAIW
+253 
-265 PLYTTGSSAK
+265 
-275 LWNGRFEA
+275 
-283 PSAGAVVMEYGV
+283 
-295 TQMVDSQRSGQA
+295 
-307 TGLTYAAADGETV
+307 
-320 TAPQAGNVVFA
+320 
-331 GTLTLT
+331 
-337 GGTVVIDHGC
+337 
-347 GVKSYLYGLETVG
+347 
-360 VERGQSV
+360 
-367 SAGDPLGTAG
+367 AG
-377 TEPEPTADAPAADDT
+377 TEPEPAADAPAADDT

-397 PPEAA
+397 PTEAA

-415 GDVPAED
+415 GDAPAED
-422 AAEPSG
+422 TAEPSG
-428 LVFSDGLANDKALA
+428 FVFSDDLANDKALA

-457 SIAQIMAGLEENPAP
+457 SIAQIMAGLEEDPAP
-472 SAGPAPSSAA
+472 SAGPAPAPEA
-482 PQHDSAADDEDD
+482 PQHDSAADPDEDD
-494 EPQDTIP
+494 EPRDTIP
-501 QALGRGVFGM
+501 QAIGRGAFGM

-530 AWLYRSATPDMLPEV
+530 AWLYHSATPDMLPEV

-589 SDASPDIIVTPSD
+589 SDASPDIVVTPSD
-602 YSTQLTITDADKETV
+602 YSTQLTITDADRETV
-617 YEGSVTAFRS
+617 YEGSATGFRS

-642 TASDSAAEDRSSVT
+642 TASDSAAEGSVT

-692 TMSRTEPTLTAPL
+692 TMGQTAPTLTGPL

-758 YSAKSQLMSPYI
+758 YSAKSQLTSPYI
-770 GADDAPD
+770 GENDAPD
-777 AVRRLL
+777 AVRKLL
-783 TTDGGEIQ
+783 TTAGESIQ
-791 WAVGGFVQPFLDSFD
+791 WSVGGFVQPFLDSFD

-813 TEYVGRSYSER
+813 TEYVGRAYSER

-872 IGHGAGLRSIFYGLT
+872 IDHGAGLRSIFYGLT
-887 ALDVEAGDDVKQGQL
+887 ALDVKAGDDVKQGQL
-902 LGTSGRTVVAELRIG
+902 LGTSGRTVVAEMRIG

>member
-1 MRKLLLWLVMV
+1 M
-12 AVMIAAILGGTAA
+12 
-25 FLYSRTGT
+25 
-33 DALPQEAV
+33 E
-41 TFGEQTLE
+41 E
-49 PNGWSWVIPVLGDKV
+49 DK
-64 NKTYESPTNLT
+64 K
-75 VQKLGT
+75 
-81 FTDTVPQLVLPDWVT
+81 
-96 AAELQIAAPDGTVWT
+96 
-111 GALADCNT
+111 
-119 YTYTQNGDYQI
+119 
-130 IVTAHHSSA
+130 
-139 DSPGDPVGWYAYRA
+139 
-153 GYTMAMNPKVTLS
+153 S
-166 TERAPQGS
+166 T
-174 IVAVQLSGILDGEPS
+174 AVQPE
-189 LETDLG
+189 
-195 TVWFRKTASGY
+195 
-206 MGYIPVTYNAE
+206 
-217 GGDHT
+217 
-222 LHLTCGSL
+222 
-230 EKDITLT
+230 
-237 VTRTMYD
+237 
-244 TVTVPAEED
+244 
-253 TGGGEEFRNAIW
+253 
-265 PLYTTGSSAK
+265 
-275 LWNGRFEA
+275 EA
-283 PSAGAVVMEYGV
+283 PKPKPRRRKAASPQSAAD
-295 TQMVDSQRSGQA
+295 TPPAPTDSA
-307 TGLTYAAADGETV
+307 EPPAADGQTTKKPAASTKRPRAKKNTKTTKTTKTAKPKTPKAAKTVKKAPADETPERK
-320 TAPQAGNVVFA
+320 APAQESPVPAAPGFE
-331 GTLTLT
+331 T
-337 GGTVVIDHGC
+337 GPEPKSESKPEPPETPAREDAAAPTVPDVP
-347 GVKSYLYGLETVG
+347 STPELPEPA
-360 VERGQSV
+360 ER
-367 SAGDPLGTAG
+367 AEPAG

-428 LVFSDGLANDKALA
+428 LVFSDDLANDKALA

-472 SAGPAPSSAA
+472 SAGPAPVPEA

-602 YSTQLTITDADKETV
+602 YSTQLTITDADRETV
-617 YEGSVTAFRS
+617 YEGSVTGFRS

-642 TASDSAAEDRSSVT
+642 TASDSAAEDSSSVT

-692 TMSRTEPTLTAPL
+692 TMSQTEPTLTGPL

-737 ADGYTE
+737 AGSYTE

-791 WAVGGFVQPFLDSFD
+791 WATGGFVQPFLDSFD

-872 IGHGAGLRSIFYGLT
+872 IDHGAGLRSIFYGLT

>member
-1 MRKLLLWLVMV
+1 MEEDKKSTAVQPEEAPKPKPRRRK
-12 AVMIAAILGGTAA
+12 AA
-25 FLYSRTGT
+25 S
-33 DALPQEAV
+33 PQSA
-41 TFGEQTLE
+41 
-49 PNGWSWVIPVLGDKV
+49 
-64 NKTYESPTNLT
+64 
-75 VQKLGT
+75 
-81 FTDTVPQLVLPDWVT
+81 TDTPPAPTDS
-96 AAELQIAAPDGTVWT
+96 AEP
-111 GALADCNT
+111 
-119 YTYTQNGDYQI
+119 
-130 IVTAHHSSA
+130 
-139 DSPGDPVGWYAYRA
+139 P
-153 GYTMAMNPKVTLS
+153 
-166 TERAPQGS
+166 
-174 IVAVQLSGILDGEPS
+174 
-189 LETDLG
+189 
-195 TVWFRKTASGY
+195 
-206 MGYIPVTYNAE
+206 
-217 GGDHT
+217 
-222 LHLTCGSL
+222 
-230 EKDITLT
+230 
-237 VTRTMYD
+237 
-244 TVTVPAEED
+244 
-253 TGGGEEFRNAIW
+253 
-265 PLYTTGSSAK
+265 
-275 LWNGRFEA
+275 
-283 PSAGAVVMEYGV
+283 
-295 TQMVDSQRSGQA
+295 
-307 TGLTYAAADGETV
+307 AADGQTTKKPAASPKKPRAKKNTKTTKTAKSKTPKAAKMTKKAPADETPERKPPAQESPV
-320 TAPQAGNVVFA
+320 PAAPELAEP
-331 GTLTLT
+331 
-337 GGTVVIDHGC
+337 
-347 GVKSYLYGLETVG
+347 KSE
-360 VERGQSV
+360 SK
-367 SAGDPLGTAG
+367 
-377 TEPEPTADAPAADDT
+377 PEPPEAPAPEDAAAPTVPDVPST
-392 PAAEA
+392 PELPEPAEKA
-397 PPEAA
+397 EAA

-428 LVFSDGLANDKALA
+428 LVFSDDLANDKALA

-472 SAGPAPSSAA
+472 SAGPAPAPEA

-617 YEGSVTAFRS
+617 YEGSATGFRS

-642 TASDSAAEDRSSVT
+642 TASDSAAEDSSSVT

-664 FTVSIKPSVTL
+664 FTVGIKPSVTL

-692 TMSRTEPTLTAPL
+692 TMSRTEPTLTGPL

-758 YSAKSQLMSPYI
+758 YSAKSQLTSPYI

-777 AVRRLL
+777 AVRELL

-872 IGHGAGLRSIFYGLT
+872 IDHGAGLRSIFYGLT
-887 ALDVEAGDDVKQGQL
+887 ALDVETGDDVKQGQL

>member
-1 MRKLLLWLVMV
+1 MEEDKKSTAVQPEEAPKPKPRRRK
-12 AVMIAAILGGTAA
+12 AASPQSAA
-25 FLYSRTGT
+25 DTPPAPT
-33 DALPQEAV
+33 D
-41 TFGEQTLE
+41 
-49 PNGWSWVIPVLGDKV
+49 S
-64 NKTYESPTNLT
+64 
-75 VQKLGT
+75 
-81 FTDTVPQLVLPDWVT
+81 
-96 AAELQIAAPDGTVWT
+96 AAP
-111 GALADCNT
+111 
-119 YTYTQNGDYQI
+119 
-130 IVTAHHSSA
+130 
-139 DSPGDPVGWYAYRA
+139 P
-153 GYTMAMNPKVTLS
+153 
-166 TERAPQGS
+166 
-174 IVAVQLSGILDGEPS
+174 
-189 LETDLG
+189 
-195 TVWFRKTASGY
+195 
-206 MGYIPVTYNAE
+206 
-217 GGDHT
+217 
-222 LHLTCGSL
+222 
-230 EKDITLT
+230 
-237 VTRTMYD
+237 
-244 TVTVPAEED
+244 
-253 TGGGEEFRNAIW
+253 
-265 PLYTTGSSAK
+265 
-275 LWNGRFEA
+275 
-283 PSAGAVVMEYGV
+283 
-295 TQMVDSQRSGQA
+295 
-307 TGLTYAAADGETV
+307 AADGQTTKKPAASPKKPRAKKNTKTTKTTKTAKPKTPKAAKTAKKAPADETQERK
-320 TAPQAGNVVFA
+320 APAQESPVPAAPGFE
-331 GTLTLT
+331 T
-337 GGTVVIDHGC
+337 G
-347 GVKSYLYGLETVG
+347 
-360 VERGQSV
+360 
-367 SAGDPLGTAG
+367 
-377 TEPEPTADAPAADDT
+377 PEPKSESKPEPPET
-392 PAAEA
+392 PAR
-397 PPEAA
+397 
-402 AADTAVTDTPEQT
+402 
-415 GDVPAED
+415 ED

-428 LVFSDGLANDKALA
+428 LVFSDDLANDKALA

-472 SAGPAPSSAA
+472 SAGPAPASEA
-482 PQHDSAADDEDD
+482 PQHDSADDDEDD

-617 YEGSVTAFRS
+617 YEGSVTGFRS

-642 TASDSAAEDRSSVT
+642 TASDSAAEDSSSVT

-664 FTVSIKPSVTL
+664 FTVGIKPSVTL

-692 TMSRTEPTLTAPL
+692 TMSRTEPTLTGPL

-872 IGHGAGLRSIFYGLT
+872 IDHGAGLRSIFYGLT

>member
-1 MRKLLLWLVMV
+1 MEEDKKSTAVQPEEAPKPKPRRRK
-12 AVMIAAILGGTAA
+12 AASPQPAASPKKPRAKKNTKTTKTTKTAK
-25 FLYSRTGT
+25 
-33 DALPQEAV
+33 P
-41 TFGEQTLE
+41 
-49 PNGWSWVIPVLGDKV
+49 
-64 NKTYESPTNLT
+64 KTPKAAKTAKKAPADETPERKAPAQESPVPAAPELAEPKSESKPEPPETPARE
-75 VQKLGT
+75 
-81 FTDTVPQLVLPDWVT
+81 DAAAPTVPDVPSTPELPEP
-96 AAELQIAAPDGTVWT
+96 A
-111 GALADCNT
+111 
-119 YTYTQNGDYQI
+119 
-130 IVTAHHSSA
+130 
-139 DSPGDPVGWYAYRA
+139 
-153 GYTMAMNPKVTLS
+153 
-166 TERAPQGS
+166 ERA
-174 IVAVQLSGILDGEPS
+174 EP
-189 LETDLG
+189 
-195 TVWFRKTASGY
+195 
-206 MGYIPVTYNAE
+206 
-217 GGDHT
+217 
-222 LHLTCGSL
+222 
-230 EKDITLT
+230 
-237 VTRTMYD
+237 
-244 TVTVPAEED
+244 
-253 TGGGEEFRNAIW
+253 
-265 PLYTTGSSAK
+265 
-275 LWNGRFEA
+275 
-283 PSAGAVVMEYGV
+283 
-295 TQMVDSQRSGQA
+295 
-307 TGLTYAAADGETV
+307 
-320 TAPQAGNVVFA
+320 
-331 GTLTLT
+331 
-337 GGTVVIDHGC
+337 
-347 GVKSYLYGLETVG
+347 
-360 VERGQSV
+360 
-367 SAGDPLGTAG
+367 AG

-392 PAAEA
+392 PAVEA

-415 GDVPAED
+415 GDVHADD

-428 LVFSDGLANDKALA
+428 LVFSDDLANDKALA

-457 SIAQIMAGLEENPAP
+457 SIAQIMAGLEEDPAP
-472 SAGPAPSSAA
+472 SAGPAPAPEA
-482 PQHDSAADDEDD
+482 PQHDSADDEDD

-602 YSTQLTITDADKETV
+602 YSTQLTITDADRETV
-617 YEGSVTAFRS
+617 YEGSVTGFRS

-642 TASDSAAEDRSSVT
+642 TASDSAAEDSSSVT

-664 FTVSIKPSVTL
+664 FTVSIKPSITL

-692 TMSRTEPTLTAPL
+692 TMSRTEPTLTGPL

-727 ETGNTELTVT
+727 ETRNTELTVT

-758 YSAKSQLMSPYI
+758 YSAKSQLTSPYI
-770 GADDAPD
+770 GADDVPD

-783 TTDGGEIQ
+783 TTDDGEIQ

-872 IGHGAGLRSIFYGLT
+872 IDHGAGLRSIFYGLT

>member
-1 MRKLLLWLVMV
+1 MKPARRILAVLLGAALLLGSLC
-12 AVMIAAILGGTAA
+12 ACTSTA
-25 FLYSRTGT
+25 GT
-33 DALPQEAV
+33 DA
-41 TFGEQTLE
+41 
-49 PNGWSWVIPVLGDKV
+49 D
-64 NKTYESPTNLT
+64 
-75 VQKLGT
+75 
-81 FTDTVPQLVLPDWVT
+81 TDTNTENSVAQQLYDADVTAPDLTNAATITLSGTDDVTVTDGGVYVLTGTLTDGRVHVNAPDADVTLVLQDADIT
-96 AAELQIAAPDGTVWT
+96 CSDSSALYIYKAASVLVYLPDGT
-111 GALADCNT
+111 
-119 YTYTQNGDYQI
+119 
-130 IVTAHHSSA
+130 
-139 DSPGDPVGWYAYRA
+139 
-153 GYTMAMNPKVTLS
+153 
-166 TERAPQGS
+166 
-174 IVAVQLSGILDGEPS
+174 
-189 LETDLG
+189 
-195 TVWFRKTASGY
+195 AS
-206 MGYIPVTYNAE
+206 
-217 GGDHT
+217 
-222 LHLTCGSL
+222 
-230 EKDITLT
+230 TLT
-237 VTRTMYD
+237 D
-244 TVTVPAEED
+244 
-253 TGGGEEFRNAIW
+253 
-265 PLYTTGSSAK
+265 GSSYD
-275 LWNGRFEA
+275 
-283 PSAGAVVMEYGV
+283 YG
-295 TQMVDSQRSGQA
+295 
-307 TGLTYAAADGETV
+307 DGV
-320 TAPQAGNVVFA
+320 
-331 GTLTLT
+331 
-337 GGTVVIDHGC
+337 
-347 GVKSYLYGLETVG
+347 
-360 VERGQSV
+360 
-367 SAGDPLGTAG
+367 
-377 TEPEPTADAPAADDT
+377 
-392 PAAEA
+392 
-397 PPEAA
+397 
-402 AADTAVTDTPEQT
+402 
-415 GDVPAED
+415 
-422 AAEPSG
+422 
-428 LVFSDGLANDKALA
+428 
-442 AEAARMANISRTAQL
+442 
-457 SIAQIMAGLEENPAP
+457 
-472 SAGPAPSSAA
+472 SSAA
-482 PQHDSAADDEDD
+482 DE
-494 EPQDTIP
+494 EPNACLYAKSD
-501 QALGRGVFGM
+501 
-511 FKWLLLVVLFVL
+511 L

-617 YEGSVTAFRS
+617 YEGSVTGFRS

-664 FTVSIKPSVTL
+664 FTVSIKPSITL

-692 TMSRTEPTLTAPL
+692 TMSRTEPTLTGPL

-791 WAVGGFVQPFLDSFD
+791 WATGGFVQPFLDSFD

-872 IGHGAGLRSIFYGLT
+872 IDHGAGLRSIFYGLT

>member
-1 MRKLLLWLVMV
+1 MEEEK
-12 AVMIAAILGGTAA
+12 
-25 FLYSRTGT
+25 
-33 DALPQEAV
+33 
-41 TFGEQTLE
+41 
-49 PNGWSWVIPVLGDKV
+49 K
-64 NKTYESPTNLT
+64 
-75 VQKLGT
+75 
-81 FTDTVPQLVLPDWVT
+81 
-96 AAELQIAAPDGTVWT
+96 
-111 GALADCNT
+111 
-119 YTYTQNGDYQI
+119 
-130 IVTAHHSSA
+130 
-139 DSPGDPVGWYAYRA
+139 
-153 GYTMAMNPKVTLS
+153 S
-166 TERAPQGS
+166 T
-174 IVAVQLSGILDGEPS
+174 AVQPE
-189 LETDLG
+189 
-195 TVWFRKTASGY
+195 
-206 MGYIPVTYNAE
+206 
-217 GGDHT
+217 
-222 LHLTCGSL
+222 
-230 EKDITLT
+230 
-237 VTRTMYD
+237 
-244 TVTVPAEED
+244 
-253 TGGGEEFRNAIW
+253 
-265 PLYTTGSSAK
+265 
-275 LWNGRFEA
+275 EA
-283 PSAGAVVMEYGV
+283 PKPKPRRRKAASPRPAAD
-295 TQMVDSQRSGQA
+295 TPPAPTDSSEPP
-307 TGLTYAAADGETV
+307 AADGQSTKKPAASPKKPRAGKTAKTTKTTKTTKTAKPKTPKAAKTAKKVPADETPESK
-320 TAPQAGNVVFA
+320 APVQENPAPA
-331 GTLTLT
+331 APESAEPKSESKPELPETPAREDAAAP
-337 GGTVVIDHGC
+337 TVPDVP
-347 GVKSYLYGLETVG
+347 SAPEPPESA
-360 VERGQSV
+360 ER
-367 SAGDPLGTAG
+367 AEPAG
-377 TEPEPTADAPAADDT
+377 TEPEPAADAPAADDT

-415 GDVPAED
+415 GDAPAEG

-428 LVFSDGLANDKALA
+428 FVFSDDLANDKALA

-457 SIAQIMAGLEENPAP
+457 SIAQIMAGLEEDPAP
-472 SAGPAPSSAA
+472 SAGPAPAPEA
-482 PQHDSAADDEDD
+482 PQHDSAADPDEDD

-501 QALGRGVFGM
+501 QAIGRGAFGM

-530 AWLYRSATPDMLPEV
+530 AWLYHSATPDMLPEV

-589 SDASPDIIVTPSD
+589 SDASPDIVVTPSD
-602 YSTQLTITDADKETV
+602 YSTQLTITDADRETV
-617 YEGSVTAFRS
+617 YEGSVTGFRS

-642 TASDSAAEDRSSVT
+642 TASDSAAEGSVT

-692 TMSRTEPTLTAPL
+692 IMSQTAPTLTGPL

-743 TLTLSVRAASYSYKD
+743 TLTLSVRAVSYSYKD
-758 YSAKSQLMSPYI
+758 YSAKSQLTSPYI
-770 GADDAPD
+770 GENDAPD
-777 AVRRLL
+777 AVRKLL
-783 TTDGGEIQ
+783 TTAGEGIQ
-791 WAVGGFVQPFLDSFD
+791 WSVGGFVQPFLDSFD

-813 TEYVGRSYSER
+813 TEYVGRAYSER

-872 IGHGAGLRSIFYGLT
+872 IDHGAGLRSIFYGLT
-887 ALDVEAGDDVKQGQL
+887 ALDVKAGDDVKQGQL
-902 LGTSGRTVVAELRIG
+902 LGTSGRTVVAEMRIG

>member
-1 MRKLLLWLVMV
+1 M
-12 AVMIAAILGGTAA
+12 
-25 FLYSRTGT
+25 
-33 DALPQEAV
+33 E
-41 TFGEQTLE
+41 E
-49 PNGWSWVIPVLGDKV
+49 DK
-64 NKTYESPTNLT
+64 K
-75 VQKLGT
+75 
-81 FTDTVPQLVLPDWVT
+81 
-96 AAELQIAAPDGTVWT
+96 
-111 GALADCNT
+111 
-119 YTYTQNGDYQI
+119 
-130 IVTAHHSSA
+130 
-139 DSPGDPVGWYAYRA
+139 
-153 GYTMAMNPKVTLS
+153 S
-166 TERAPQGS
+166 T
-174 IVAVQLSGILDGEPS
+174 AVQPE
-189 LETDLG
+189 
-195 TVWFRKTASGY
+195 
-206 MGYIPVTYNAE
+206 
-217 GGDHT
+217 
-222 LHLTCGSL
+222 
-230 EKDITLT
+230 
-237 VTRTMYD
+237 
-244 TVTVPAEED
+244 
-253 TGGGEEFRNAIW
+253 
-265 PLYTTGSSAK
+265 
-275 LWNGRFEA
+275 EA
-283 PSAGAVVMEYGV
+283 PKPKPRRRKAASPQPAADTPPAPTDSAEPP
-295 TQMVDSQRSGQA
+295 
-307 TGLTYAAADGETV
+307 AADGQSTKKPAASPKKPRARKTTKTTKTTKTAKSKTPKAAKTAKKAPADETPERK
-320 TAPQAGNVVFA
+320 APAQESPVPAA
-331 GTLTLT
+331 PELAEP
-337 GGTVVIDHGC
+337 
-347 GVKSYLYGLETVG
+347 KSE
-360 VERGQSV
+360 SK
-367 SAGDPLGTAG
+367 
-377 TEPEPTADAPAADDT
+377 PEPPET
-392 PAAEA
+392 PAREDAAAPTVPDVPSAPELPEPAERA
-397 PPEAA
+397 EAA

-428 LVFSDGLANDKALA
+428 LVFSDDLANDKALA

-457 SIAQIMAGLEENPAP
+457 SIAQIMAGLEEDPAP
-472 SAGPAPSSAA
+472 SAGPAPAPEA
-482 PQHDSAADDEDD
+482 PQHDSADDDEDD

-617 YEGSVTAFRS
+617 YEGSATGFRS

-692 TMSRTEPTLTAPL
+692 TMSRTEPTLTGPL

-758 YSAKSQLMSPYI
+758 YSTKSQLTSPYI

-872 IGHGAGLRSIFYGLT
+872 IDHGAGLRSIFYGLT

-926 WRGQCDGLKYY
+926 WRGQCDGLKYF

>member
-1 MRKLLLWLVMV
+1 MEEEKKS
-12 AVMIAAILGGTAA
+12 T
-25 FLYSRTGT
+25 
-33 DALPQEAV
+33 
-41 TFGEQTLE
+41 
-49 PNGWSWVIPVLGDKV
+49 
-64 NKTYESPTNLT
+64 T
-75 VQKLGT
+75 VQ
-81 FTDTVPQLVLPDWVT
+81 P
-96 AAELQIAAPDGTVWT
+96 E
-111 GALADCNT
+111 
-119 YTYTQNGDYQI
+119 
-130 IVTAHHSSA
+130 
-139 DSPGDPVGWYAYRA
+139 
-153 GYTMAMNPKVTLS
+153 
-166 TERAPQGS
+166 
-174 IVAVQLSGILDGEPS
+174 
-189 LETDLG
+189 
-195 TVWFRKTASGY
+195 
-206 MGYIPVTYNAE
+206 
-217 GGDHT
+217 
-222 LHLTCGSL
+222 
-230 EKDITLT
+230 
-237 VTRTMYD
+237 
-244 TVTVPAEED
+244 
-253 TGGGEEFRNAIW
+253 
-265 PLYTTGSSAK
+265 
-275 LWNGRFEA
+275 EA
-283 PSAGAVVMEYGV
+283 PKPKPRRRKAASPRSAAD
-295 TQMVDSQRSGQA
+295 TPPAPTDSA
-307 TGLTYAAADGETV
+307 EPPAADGQSTKKPAASPKKPRAGKTAKTTKTTKTTKTAKPKTPKAAKTAKKAPADESPESKAPAQESPAPAAPGFETGPEPKSESKPEPPE
-320 TAPQAGNVVFA
+320 TPAREDAAAP
-331 GTLTLT
+331 
-337 GGTVVIDHGC
+337 TVPDVP
-347 GVKSYLYGLETVG
+347 SAPEPPEPA
-360 VERGQSV
+360 ER
-367 SAGDPLGTAG
+367 AEPAG
-377 TEPEPTADAPAADDT
+377 TEPEPAADAPAADDT

-402 AADTAVTDTPEQT
+402 AADAAVTNTPEQT
-415 GDVPAED
+415 GDAPAED

-428 LVFSDGLANDKALA
+428 FVFSDDLANDKALA

-457 SIAQIMAGLEENPAP
+457 SIAQIMAGLEEDPAP
-472 SAGPAPSSAA
+472 SAGPAPAPEA
-482 PQHDSAADDEDD
+482 PQHDSAADPDEDD
-494 EPQDTIP
+494 EPRDTIP
-501 QALGRGVFGM
+501 QAIGRGAFGM

-530 AWLYRSATPDMLPEV
+530 AWLYHSATPDMLPEV

-589 SDASPDIIVTPSD
+589 SDASPDIVVTPSD

-617 YEGSVTAFRS
+617 YEGSATGFRS

-642 TASDSAAEDRSSVT
+642 TASDSAAEGSVT

-692 TMSRTEPTLTAPL
+692 TMGQTAPTLTGPL
-705 ESTGFVRAANG
+705 ESTGFIRAANG

-758 YSAKSQLMSPYI
+758 YSAKSQLTSPYI
-770 GADDAPD
+770 GENDAPD
-777 AVRRLL
+777 AVRKLL
-783 TTDGGEIQ
+783 TTAGEGIQ
-791 WAVGGFVQPFLDSFD
+791 WSVGGFVQPFLDSFD

-813 TEYVGRSYSER
+813 TEYVGRAYSER

-872 IGHGAGLRSIFYGLT
+872 IDHGAGLRSIFYGLT
-887 ALDVEAGDDVKQGQL
+887 ALDVKAGDDVKQGQL
-902 LGTSGRTVVAELRIG
+902 LGTSGRTVVAEMRIG

>member
-1 MRKLLLWLVMV
+1 M
-12 AVMIAAILGGTAA
+12 
-25 FLYSRTGT
+25 
-33 DALPQEAV
+33 
-41 TFGEQTLE
+41 
-49 PNGWSWVIPVLGDKV
+49 
-64 NKTYESPTNLT
+64 
-75 VQKLGT
+75 
-81 FTDTVPQLVLPDWVT
+81 
-96 AAELQIAAPDGTVWT
+96 
-111 GALADCNT
+111 
-119 YTYTQNGDYQI
+119 
-130 IVTAHHSSA
+130 
-139 DSPGDPVGWYAYRA
+139 
-153 GYTMAMNPKVTLS
+153 
-166 TERAPQGS
+166 
-174 IVAVQLSGILDGEPS
+174 
-189 LETDLG
+189 
-195 TVWFRKTASGY
+195 
-206 MGYIPVTYNAE
+206 
-217 GGDHT
+217 
-222 LHLTCGSL
+222 
-230 EKDITLT
+230 
-237 VTRTMYD
+237 
-244 TVTVPAEED
+244 
-253 TGGGEEFRNAIW
+253 
-265 PLYTTGSSAK
+265 
-275 LWNGRFEA
+275 
-283 PSAGAVVMEYGV
+283 
-295 TQMVDSQRSGQA
+295 
-307 TGLTYAAADGETV
+307 
-320 TAPQAGNVVFA
+320 TAP
-331 GTLTLT
+331 TTT
-337 GGTVVIDHGC
+337 
-347 GVKSYLYGLETVG
+347 
-360 VERGQSV
+360 R
-367 SAGDPLGTAG
+367 
-377 TEPEPTADAPAADDT
+377 
-392 PAAEA
+392 
-397 PPEAA
+397 
-402 AADTAVTDTPEQT
+402 
-415 GDVPAED
+415 
-422 AAEPSG
+422 
-428 LVFSDGLANDKALA
+428 
-442 AEAARMANISRTAQL
+442 
-457 SIAQIMAGLEENPAP
+457 
-472 SAGPAPSSAA
+472 
-482 PQHDSAADDEDD
+482 DD

-551 QELAPTAYKWHV
+551 QELAPTATSGTCGGRQLFQAHLRRNDQFLSRCARGCHIRRIAGYYRDAVRLQHPADHHRRRQGDRV
-563 PVVGSFFRRTYAE
+563 RGSAT
-576 TLNSSPVVLEDAI
+576 
-589 SDASPDIIVTPSD
+589 
-602 YSTQLTITDADKETV
+602 
-617 YEGSVTAFRS
+617 GFRS

-692 TMSRTEPTLTAPL
+692 TMSRTEPTLTGPL

-758 YSAKSQLMSPYI
+758 YSTKSQLTSPYI

-872 IGHGAGLRSIFYGLT
+872 IDHGAGLRSIFYGLT

-926 WRGQCDGLKYY
+926 WRGQCDGLKYF